1 MRGYSIQYAPL
12 FDDSFIIFGLK
23 KIRLFLDY
31 YYKLLINNK
40 NIMNKFLLINI
51 KPIFFLAIFS
61 LSSISIA
68 KEVNELLEK
77 HGRMY
82 EPGVEEP
89 YTGKYILYHE
99 NGNKRYEG
107 NFSIGKMDGKQIKWH
122 ENGQKS
128 YEANFKYGK
137 QNGPYIFWYENGQK
151 SYEANYKKGKE
162 HGIVKSW
169 DREGNLTKTEI
180 LENGKVVEVIK

>member
-1 MRGYSIQYAPL
+1 
-12 FDDSFIIFGLK
+12 
-23 KIRLFLDY
+23 
-31 YYKLLINNK
+31 
-40 NIMNKFLLINI
+40 MNKFLLINI

-107 NFSIGKMDGKQIKWH
+107 NFSIGKM
-122 ENGQKS
+122 E
-128 YEANFKYGK
+128 
-137 QNGPYIFWYENGQK
+137 
-151 SYEANYKKGKE
+151 
-162 HGIVKSW
+162 
-169 DREGNLTKTEI
+169 DRSRFSRQQRGEGMEMEGGEMEI
-180 LENGKVVEVIK
+180 D

>member
-1 MRGYSIQYAPL
+1 
-12 FDDSFIIFGLK
+12 
-23 KIRLFLDY
+23 
-31 YYKLLINNK
+31 
-40 NIMNKFLLINI
+40 
-51 KPIFFLAIFS
+51 
-61 LSSISIA
+61 
-68 KEVNELLEK
+68 
-77 HGRMY
+77 
-82 EPGVEEP
+82 
-89 YTGKYILYHE
+89 
-99 NGNKRYEG
+99 
-107 NFSIGKMDGKQIKWH
+107 MDWKQIKWH

-162 HGIVKSW
+162 HGIVKSC

>member
-1 MRGYSIQYAPL
+1 MSESI
-12 FDDSFIIFGLK
+12 S
-23 KIRLFLDY
+23 
-31 YYKLLINNK
+31 
-40 NIMNKFLLINI
+40 INI
-51 KPIFFLAIFS
+51 KTMFFLAIF
-61 LSSISIA
+61 LLCNIAIA

-128 YEANFKYGK
+128 YEAN
-137 QNGPYIFWYENGQK
+137 
-151 SYEANYKKGKE
+151 YKKGKE